1 MAQLQKKL
9 RSVCLTAKKANF
21 TEVSLI
27 NEAIN
32 TVHWVK
38 TDEEKRQKNW
48 FFLKFIFKIRLFVLI
63 LNWNFC
69 QF

>member
-1 MAQLQKKL
+1 MTQLQKKL

-38 TDEEKRQKNW
+38 TDEEKRQK
-48 FFLKFIFKIRLFVLI
+48 K
-63 LNWNFC
+63 
-69 QF
+69 

>member
-27 NEAIN
+27 NDAIN

-38 TDEEKRQKNW
+38 SD
-48 FFLKFIFKIRLFVLI
+48 
-63 LNWNFC
+63 
-69 QF
+69 